1 LSKNKK
7 GGFFVLKDTILK
19 DATNTYG
26 FY

>member
-1 LSKNKK
+1 LGENKK
-7 GGFFVLKDTILK
+7 GGFFVLKDTIFK